1 MTNAHP
7 LMVVS
12 AGGCYGGSLAG
23 YCLTTYS
30 ALRALLGEPHNK
42 DIDYKVNVEWTFL
55 CQDGTSFS
63 VYDWQEKSIPKGYY
77 WWHIGGNSTRSLEA
91 FTRMTGLPAIGH
103 QEFHNSGAGHF
114 RQHATA

>member
-12 AGGCYGGSLAG
+12 TGGCYGGSLAG

-30 ALRALLGEPHNK
+30 ALRALLGEPHHK
-42 DIDYKVNVEWTFL
+42 DIDYKVNAEWTFL

-63 VYDWQEKSIPKGYY
+63 VYDWKEKSIPKGDY
-77 WWHIGGNSTRSLEA
+77 WWHIGGHQPEA
-91 FTRMTGLPAIGH
+91 VAHVKEVLGV
-103 QEFHNSGAGHF
+103 
-114 RQHATA
+114 

>member
-12 AGGCYGGSLAG
+12 TGGGYGGSLAG

-30 ALRALLGEPHNK
+30 ALRALLGEPHHR
-42 DIDYKVNVEWTFL
+42 DIDYKVNAEWTFL
-55 CQDGTSFS
+55 CQNGTSFS
-63 VYDWQEKSIPKGYY
+63 VYDWQEKSIPKGDY
-77 WWHIGGNSTRSLEA
+77 WWHIGGNSSRSLEA